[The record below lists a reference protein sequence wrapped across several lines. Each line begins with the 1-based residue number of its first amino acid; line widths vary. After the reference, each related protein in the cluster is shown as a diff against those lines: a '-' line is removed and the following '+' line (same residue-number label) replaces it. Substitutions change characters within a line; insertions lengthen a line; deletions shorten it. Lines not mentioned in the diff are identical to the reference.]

1 MKGALIVGLSLILAF
16 GLNIAQAA
24 ERVVV
29 GEELYQEG

>member
-1 MKGALIVGLSLILAF
+1 MRDVLIVGLSLIFVF

-29 GEELYQEG
+29 CEMIGEED